1 MNDKISCNELKQG
14 RIFTGSL
21 PHGVDLVQSIEDFCR
36 DASIKMATFSLI
48 GALSS
53 VTIGSY
59 DQKQQVYVSFS
70 KHAHLEV
77 VSCTGNISIKDGSP
91 MAHAH
96 IVLADIDGN
105 TFGGH
110 LFSESIIFA
119 GEIEIQE
126 LTGEQLER
134 KYDTTTGLMLWN
146 I

>member
-1 MNDKISCNELKQG
+1 MNDKISCKEFKNG
-14 RIFTGSL
+14 RIFTGRL
-21 PHGVDLVQSIEDFCR
+21 PHGVDLVQSIEDFCK
-36 DASIKMATFSLI
+36 DASINMATFSLI

-53 VTIGSY
+53 ITIGSY

-70 KHAHLEV
+70 KNAHLEIL
-77 VSCTGNISIKDGSP
+77 SCTGNVSIKDGSP
-91 MAHAH
+91 MVHAH
-96 IVLADIDGN
+96 IVLADIDGK

-119 GEIEIQE
+119 GEIKIQE
-126 LTGEQLER
+126 LSGEQLER